1 MLYLINPKTK
11 FMENIKFEKLI
22 SSKLNFGLKSVFM
35 ILFSIVVNLIFS
47 QTPVNDDFTNAID
60 VTTIINSCSADAA
73 YTIIGATPDKNKG
86 SNWNNNGPKNNVWF
100 KFTAPVTGEI
110 NITVDRGGS
119 KGTQRRTQLALW
131 QADGTTEIHSERYAY
146 DDENVTMGAV
156 NLSPGQIY
164 YISVDTQSSGYSGTF
179 TLCLQNAVDYDFYEG
194 AIDVTNIINSC
205 SADAAYTIIG
215 ATPDKNKG
223 SNWNNNGPENN
234 VWFKFTA
241 PVTGEINITVD
252 RGGSKG
258 TQRRTQLALWQ
269 ADGTT
274 EIHSERYAYDNEN
287 VTMGAVNLTPGQ
299 IYYISVDTQSSGYS
313 GTFTL
318 CLQDAVDYDFYEG
331 AIDVT
336 DIINS
341 CSADA
346 AYTIIGA
353 TPDKNEGS
361 NWNNYE
367 PRNNVWFKFTAPATG
382 EINITVDIGGSKGT
396 QRRTQLALWQ
406 ADGITEIQSERYATD
421 DDDVITGAVNLTPGQ
436 IYYISVDTQSS
447 GYAGTFTLCL
457 QDTADYDFY
466 EGAIDVTNI
475 INSCSPDAIY
485 TTIGATPDKN
495 EGSNWNNSGPKYN
508 RWFKFIAPTTG
519 EINIT
524 VDIDGSKGTQRLTQL
539 ALWQADGI
547 TEVHSERYAYN
558 DEDIILGAPNL
569 TPGNTY
575 YISVDT
581 YSSGYK
587 GTFTLCLEDTVDYD
601 FYEGAIDVTSI
612 INSCSTDA
620 IYTTT
625 GATPDKNEGS
635 NWNNNGPKY
644 NRWFKF
650 TAPTTGEINI
660 TVDRGDS
667 KGTQRL
673 TQLALWQADG
683 ITEVHSER
691 YAYTDYDEDVTLGS
705 PNLTPG
711 SIYYISVDSFSSSY
725 TGTFTLC
732 LEDTVDYDFYEGAID
747 VTNIINNCSPDA
759 IYTTAGATPDKNEG
773 SNWSNN
779 GPISN
784 RWFKFTAPLTGEI
797 NITVDRGDSKGTQR
811 YTQLA
816 LWQADGITE
825 VQSESYAFS
834 DEDVTIGGVNLT
846 PGNTYYISV
855 DTQSSGYAGTFT
867 LCLEDTV
874 DYDFYEGA
882 IDVTNIINS
891 CSDDAIYTTV
901 GATPDKNEGSNWSN
915 NGPIRNRWFK
925 FIAPATGEINI
936 TVDRG
941 DLKGTQKLTQLAL
954 WQANGTTEVQS
965 ESYAYYE
972 EDVTIGGVNLTPG
985 NTYYISVDT
994 QSSGYAGTFTLCL
1007 EDTVDYDF
1015 YEGAIDVTNI
1025 INSCSDDAIYTTVGA
1040 TPDKNEGS
1048 NWSNN
1053 GPIRNRWFKFIAP
1066 ATGEINITVDRG
1078 DSKGTQ
1084 RYTQLALWLAD
1095 GITEVQSERPTFSD
1109 EDVTIGG
1116 VNLTP
1121 GNTYYISVDTL
1132 SSGYAG
1138 TFTLCL
1144 EDTVDYDFYEGA
1156 IDVTNI
1162 INNCSANAIY
1172 TTIGAS
1178 PDRIEGSNWNN
1189 NGPKYNRWFKFIAP
1203 TTGQINI
1210 TVDRG
1215 GAKGTQRYTQLALW
1229 QADGITE
1236 VQSKRYAFSDED
1248 VNIGGLNLTPGD
1260 TYYISVDILASS
1272 LSFRGTFTLCLEDT
1286 VDYDFYEG
1294 AIDVTNIINDC
1305 SADAIYT
1312 TIGASP
1318 DRIKGSNWSNNGP
1331 IANRWFKFTA
1341 PTIGEIRVTVD
1352 VGDSKGTQRYT
1363 QLALWQ
1369 ADGVTEIQSKRFT
1382 TADNDVY
1389 VEAVNLTPGTTYYIS
1404 VDTLSYHKGT
1414 FTLCIENTVGY
1425 DFYEGAIDVTN
1436 IINSCSSDAIYTT
1449 TNATPDRNK
1458 GDNWNN
1464 TSPQNNRWFKFT
1476 APATGEIS
1484 ITIDRGESKGTQDYT
1499 QLALWQADG
1508 VTEVQS
1514 GRYSNYNDD
1523 VTIGVLN
1530 LIPGATY
1537 YISVDT
1543 RSIYDSGTFT
1553 LCLEDIYG
1561 LSNYGPGG
1569 VRQDLRLWLRADI
1582 GTQTNTDGVAINS
1595 WIDQGKASDASSTT
1609 GQNPIYKNNT
1619 NDNLNYNP
1627 VLDFSGNKSML
1638 GKYSTGFFSQDMFV
1652 VVIPNASAS
1661 NTTPRMTV
1669 LSGETSSE
1677 SINDITGIGY
1687 GNYTGAISNEILT
1700 YAQGDDSSYKV
1711 SEVNASK
1718 TYSNIGIINARNNSF
1733 GNGMELFYN
1742 ALQIDN
1748 TSSGNGFNNII
1759 GGQYWLGKN
1768 KSDTSGN
1775 FNGRIAEI
1783 ITYASRQ
1790 SDSERAKIESYLAL
1804 KYGITLGVN
1813 GTSQNYVDS
1822 NSHIIWDTA
1831 ANSNYNFDIA
1841 GIGKDDALA
1850 SSLLN
1855 QKQSKSVNNNTD
1867 VTIGLGTIET
1877 TNSANSSAFSVNKSF
1892 LIWGNNNGVLND
1904 PGASA
1909 DRVIDLGSGIQ
1920 TNLRLT
1926 DKKWKIV
1933 ETGGDVS
1940 DILLSIPSA
1949 AFSSFSLN
1957 PDEEYMLVVSTTDTF
1972 ANTDIIDVVPL
1983 KVSGQ
1988 NLQTWYD
1995 FDGTN
2000 YFTFAKSS
2008 LIENSLQIQN
2018 ASGDYSVSNSKIN
2031 LNSSFTI
2038 SSWIRNG
2045 NTSGNRSFVAK
2056 GTAYD
2061 LKLNSSNRIQVSWNN
2076 AIRMTSNTRVN
2087 DGNWHHITV
2096 TFNEGTATLLID
2108 GVIERTVDALPIP
2121 VATNHKFSIG
2131 AVYYNKNSISDYFVG
2146 DIDEVLVWNR
2156 ALTVNQIRYIMNQEI
2171 EKLSDNTANGKIIP
2185 HSISKNEVQDIPWSE
2200 LNAYFDLNSIV
2211 GGSFIGKSDNK
2222 NYLRINYKNANKTT
2236 LAIQTA
2242 PLPYQSSSN
2251 NSWSNNS
2258 TWSNGMLQTLP
2269 NSLSIVD
2276 NSTPINWN
2284 IVETNHHIDTGGNKT
2299 VLGLVVN
2306 SGQLDATMD
2315 SKIEVSHYLKLNG
2328 KIDLVG
2334 KSQLVQTLGS
2344 DIDAT
2349 SSGSLE
2355 RDQQGTKN
2363 LYNYNYLS
2371 SPVGTSNATTNNNTY
2386 TVETVLRD
2394 GTDPTDP
2401 KAINWIGGYD
2411 GASGSPVSLARNW
2424 IYKFQNLNDNYAN
2437 WERIYETG
2445 ELKPANGFTL
2455 KGSGTNST
2463 DQNYT
2468 FIGKPFNGSIDVPIA
2483 ANYLNLSGNPYASA
2497 LDAYTF
2503 ISDNLSST
2511 DGTLYFWEHSA
2522 TNSSHNISDYEGG
2535 YSTRNLT
2542 GGVGPVASND
2552 TGGLGTSSRIPN
2564 RFIPVGQGFFI
2575 NGSTTGGTINFNNN
2589 QRAFIKEDNS
2599 QSGTL
2604 FRQNEI
2610 VNNQEDEFNDDNY
2623 AKIRLGFDTSKNFH
2637 RQLLLGFMNEHATN
2651 GIDAGYD
2658 ALLFDDFTND
2668 MYFTIDGSKFVIQ
2681 GDGYFNTDN
2690 IYPIEVISDEEGIV
2704 KFSLDD
2710 TEYFDENQS
2719 IYIHDDLTGLYHDIK
2734 LAPLEM
2740 TLPVGRFENRFSLRF
2755 STEYLS
2761 IDDAEINSGLSIFF
2775 NNSNDNITV
2784 TNIKPGTTV
2793 TSVSLINILGQS
2805 IHTWEL
2811 NSNEAEIL
2819 IPVKQVSLGV
2829 YIVEVKTTNTTFSQK
2844 VIIK

>member
-1 MLYLINPKTK
+1 MEIIKYKKTA
-11 FMENIKFEKLI
+11 
-22 SSKLNFGLKSVFM
+22 SSKLNTRLKLALVFS
-35 ILFSIVVNLIFS
+35 FSLVLNLTFS
-47 QTPVNDDFTNAID
+47 QAPANDDFINAID
-60 VTTIINSCSADAA
+60 VTTIINSCSADAN
-73 YTIIGATPDKNKG
+73 YTIIGATPDKNEG
-86 SNWNNNGPKNNVWF
+86 SNWNNNGPKNNVWFKFTAPATGEINITVDRGDSKGTQRRTQLALWHTDGITEIQSERYAYDNEDVTMGAVNLTPGIIYYISVDTQSTGYSGTFTLCLQDTVDYDFYEGAIDVTNIINNCSADAIYTIIGATPDKNEGSNWNTNGPKNNVWF

-110 NITVDRGGS
+110 NITVDRGDS

-131 QADGTTEIHSERYAY
+131 ETDGTTEIQSERYAY
-146 DDENVTMGAV
+146 DDE
-156 NLSPGQIY
+156 
-164 YISVDTQSSGYSGTF
+164 
-179 TLCLQNAVDYDFYEG
+179 
-194 AIDVTNIINSC
+194 DVI
-205 SADAAYTIIG
+205 
-215 ATPDKNKG
+215 
-223 SNWNNNGPENN
+223 
-234 VWFKFTA
+234 
-241 PVTGEINITVD
+241 
-252 RGGSKG
+252 
-258 TQRRTQLALWQ
+258 
-269 ADGTT
+269 
-274 EIHSERYAYDNEN
+274 
-287 VTMGAVNLTPGQ
+287 MGAVNLTPGQ
-299 IYYISVDTQSSGYS
+299 IYYISVDTQSSGFS

-318 CLQDAVDYDFYEG
+318 CLQD
-331 AIDVT
+331 
-336 DIINS
+336 
-341 CSADA
+341 
-346 AYTIIGA
+346 
-353 TPDKNEGS
+353 
-361 NWNNYE
+361 
-367 PRNNVWFKFTAPATG
+367 
-382 EINITVDIGGSKGT
+382 TV
-396 QRRTQLALWQ
+396 
-406 ADGITEIQSERYATD
+406 
-421 DDDVITGAVNLTPGQ
+421 
-436 IYYISVDTQSS
+436 
-447 GYAGTFTLCL
+447 
-457 QDTADYDFY
+457 DYDFY

-475 INSCSPDAIY
+475 INSCSSDETY
-485 TTIGATPDKN
+485 TTIGATPDKTKGSN
-495 EGSNWNNSGPKYN
+495 WNNDGPKHNRWFKFTAPATGGINITADRGDSKGTLRRTQLALWQEDGTTEIQSERYAYDDEDVIMGAVNLTPGNTYYISVDTQSSGYSGTFTLCLQDTVDYDFYEGAIDITNIINSCSTDAIYTTMGATPDKDKGSNWNNSGPKYN
-508 RWFKFIAPTTG
+508 RWFKF
-519 EINIT
+519 
-524 VDIDGSKGTQRLTQL
+524 
-539 ALWQADGI
+539 
-547 TEVHSERYAYN
+547 
-558 DEDIILGAPNL
+558 
-569 TPGNTY
+569 
-575 YISVDT
+575 
-581 YSSGYK
+581 
-587 GTFTLCLEDTVDYD
+587 
-601 FYEGAIDVTSI
+601 
-612 INSCSTDA
+612 
-620 IYTTT
+620 
-625 GATPDKNEGS
+625 
-635 NWNNNGPKY
+635 
-644 NRWFKF
+644 
-650 TAPTTGEINI
+650 TAPATGEINI

-673 TQLALWQADG
+673 TQLALWLADG
-683 ITEVHSER
+683 ITEVQSER
-691 YAYTDYDEDVTLGS
+691 YAYYDEDVIIGGV
-705 PNLTPG
+705 NLTPG
-711 SIYYISVDSFSSSY
+711 NTYYISIDTYSSNY
-725 TGTFTLC
+725 RGTFTLC
-732 LEDTVDYDFYEGAID
+732 LQDTVDYDFYEGAID
-747 VTNIINNCSPDA
+747 VTNIINSCSSDA
-759 IYTTAGATPDKNEG
+759 IYTTIGATPDKSEG
-773 SNWSNN
+773 SNWNN
-779 GPISN
+779 DGPKYN
-784 RWFKFTAPLTGEI
+784 RWFKFTAPATGEINITVDRGDSKGTQRLTQLALWKANGTTEVQSERYAFSDEDVTIGGVNLISGNTYYISVDAYSSAYIGTFTLCLQDTVDYDFYEGAIDVTNIINGCSADAIYTTIGATPDKDIASNWNNNGPKYNRWFKFTAPATGEI

-816 LWQADGITE
+816 LWEANGTTE
-825 VQSESYAFS
+825 VNSESYVFN
-834 DEDVTIGGVNLT
+834 DDDVILGAPNLT

-855 DTQSSGYAGTFT
+855 DTYNSNFIGTFT

-891 CSDDAIYTTV
+891 CSADAIYTTI
-901 GATPDKNEGSNWSN
+901 GATPDKYEGSNWSN
-915 NGPIRNRWFK
+915 NGPKYNRWFK
-925 FIAPATGEINI
+925 FTAPATGEINI
-936 TVDRG
+936 TVDI
-941 DLKGTQKLTQLAL
+941 DNFKGTQQLTQLAL
-954 WQANGTTEVQS
+954 WQADGITEVQS
-965 ESYAYYE
+965 ERYSFSD
-972 EDVTIGGVNLTPG
+972 EDVIIGGVNLTPG

-994 QSSGYAGTFTLCL
+994 HATYYRGTFTLCL

-1025 INSCSDDAIYTTVGA
+1025 INSCSADAIYTTVGA
-1040 TPDKNEGS
+1040 TPDRIKGS

-1053 GPIRNRWFKFIAP
+1053 GPKYNRWFKFTAP
-1066 ATGEINITVDRG
+1066 ATSEINITVDRG

-1084 RYTQLALWLAD
+1084 QLTQIAIWEE
-1095 GITEVQSERPTFSD
+1095 GGFTEVQSESYAFGD
-1109 EDVTIGG
+1109 EDVTIGAVG
-1116 VNLTP
+1116 LTP
-1121 GNTYYISVDTL
+1121 GNTYYISVDTHA
-1132 SSGYAG
+1132 SSFIG

-1162 INNCSANAIY
+1162 INS
-1172 TTIGAS
+1172 
-1178 PDRIEGSNWNN
+1178 
-1189 NGPKYNRWFKFIAP
+1189 
-1203 TTGQINI
+1203 
-1210 TVDRG
+1210 
-1215 GAKGTQRYTQLALW
+1215 
-1229 QADGITE
+1229 
-1236 VQSKRYAFSDED
+1236 
-1248 VNIGGLNLTPGD
+1248 
-1260 TYYISVDILASS
+1260 
-1272 LSFRGTFTLCLEDT
+1272 
-1286 VDYDFYEG
+1286 
-1294 AIDVTNIINDC
+1294 C

-1312 TIGASP
+1312 TQGATP
-1318 DRIKGSNWSNNGP
+1318 DRFKGSNWSNNGP

-1341 PTIGEIRVTVD
+1341 PAIGNISITVD
-1352 VGDSKGTQRYT
+1352 IGDSKGTQQYT

-1369 ADGVTEIQSKRFT
+1369 SDGETEIQSKRYT
-1382 TADNDVY
+1382 SANEHLT

-1404 VDTLSYHKGT
+1404 VDVLNYQQGT

-1436 IINSCSSDAIYTT
+1436 MINSCSPDAIYTT
-1449 TNATPDRNK
+1449 TNATPDGNK

-1484 ITIDRGESKGTQDYT
+1484 ITIDRGESKGTQRYT

-1514 GRYSNYNDD
+1514 GRYANYNDD

-1543 RSIYDSGTFT
+1543 RATYYSGTFT

-1609 GQNPIYKNNT
+1609 GQNPIYKNNS

-1638 GKYSTGFFSQDMFV
+1638 GKYSTGFFSQDIFV

-1661 NTTPRMTV
+1661 NTTPKMTV

-1677 SINDITGIGY
+1677 SINDISGIGF

-1700 YAQGDDSSYKV
+1700 YAQGDDSSYRV
-1711 SEVNASK
+1711 SEVSASK

-1748 TSSGNGFNNII
+1748 TSSGTGLNNIT

-1768 KSDTSGN
+1768 KSDTSGS

-1783 ITYASRQ
+1783 ITYSSLQ

-1822 NSHIIWDTA
+1822 NNDIIWDTT
-1831 ANSNYNFDIA
+1831 ANLNYNFDIA

-1855 QKQSKSVNNNTD
+1855 QKQSKSVNLNTD
-1867 VTIGLGTIET
+1867 VTIGLGTIES
-1877 TNSANSSAFSVNKSF
+1877 TNSANSSVFSANRSF
-1892 LIWGNNNGVLND
+1892 LIWGNDNGVLNN

-1926 DKKWKIV
+1926 GKKWKIV

-1940 DILLSIPSA
+1940 DVLLSIPSA
-1949 AFSSFSLN
+1949 SLSSFSLN
-1957 PDEEYMLVVSTTDTF
+1957 SDEEYILVVSATDTF
-1972 ANTDIIDVVPL
+1972 ENTDIIDVIPL
-1983 KVSGQ
+1983 KVSGE

-2000 YFTFAKSS
+2000 YFTFAKSN
-2008 LIENSLQIQN
+2008 LIENSFQIQN
-2018 ASGDYSVSNSKIN
+2018 TSGDYSVSNTKIN

-2061 LKLNSSNRIQVSWNN
+2061 LKLNSSNRIQVSWND
-2076 AIRMTSNTRVN
+2076 AIRVTSNTRIT
-2087 DGNWHHITV
+2087 DGKWHHIAV
-2096 TFNEGTATLLID
+2096 TFNEGNATLLID
-2108 GVIERTVDALPIP
+2108 GVIDRTVNSLPVP

-2131 AVYYNKNSISDYFVG
+2131 AVYNNKNSISDYFVG

-2171 EKLSDNTANGKIIP
+2171 EKFTDNTVNGKILP
-2185 HSISKNEVQDIPWSE
+2185 HSISKNEIQVIPWNE
-2200 LNAYFDLNSIV
+2200 LNAYFDLNSIS
-2211 GGSFIGKSDNK
+2211 GASFIGKSDNK
-2222 NYLRINYKNANKTT
+2222 NHLRIKYKNTNKTT

-2258 TWSNGMLQTLP
+2258 TWSNGTLQTLP

-2276 NSTPINWN
+2276 NTSIDWN
-2284 IVETNHHIDTGGNKT
+2284 IVETNHDIDTEGNKT
-2299 VLGLVVN
+2299 ILGLLVN
-2306 SGQLDATMD
+2306 SGQLNATMD

-2363 LYNYNYLS
+2363 LYNYNYWS
-2371 SPVGTSNATTNNNTY
+2371 SPVGTTNATTNNNTY

-2394 GTDPTDP
+2394 GTNPASP
-2401 KAINWIGGYD
+2401 GAINWIGGYD
-2411 GASGSPVSLARNW
+2411 GASGTPISLARYW

-2437 WERIYETG
+2437 WEQIHETG
-2445 ELKPANGFTL
+2445 DLNPANGFTL
-2455 KGSGTNST
+2455 KGSGTIST

-2497 LDAYTF
+2497 LDANAF
-2503 ISDNLSST
+2503 ILDNLST
-2511 DGTLYFWEHSA
+2511 MDGTLYFWEHSS

-2542 GGVGPVASND
+2542 GGVGPVVSNG

-2575 NGSTTGGTINFNNN
+2575 NGNTTGGNVNFNNN

-2604 FRQNEI
+2604 FRQNDI
-2610 VNNQEDEFNDDNY
+2610 VNNQEDEFTDDNY
-2623 AKIRLGFDTSKNFH
+2623 TKIRLGFNTSNNFH

-2668 MYFTIDGSKFVIQ
+2668 MYFTIDDSKFVIQ

-2690 IYPIEVISDEEGIV
+2690 IYPIEVISEEEGIA
-2704 KFSLDD
+2704 KFTLDD
-2710 TEYFDENQS
+2710 TEYFDENQP
-2719 IYIHDDLTGLYHDIK
+2719 IYVYDNQTGLYHNIK
-2734 LAPLEM
+2734 ETPLEIM
-2740 TLPVGRFENRFSLRF
+2740 LPAGTVENRFSLRF
-2755 STEYLS
+2755 SAESLG
-2761 IDDAEINSGLSIFF
+2761 IDEAEINSALTIFF
-2775 NNSNDNITV
+2775 NNSNDNITL
-2784 TNIKPGTTV
+2784 TNIKLGTTV

-2811 NSNEAEIL
+2811 NSHELEIS
-2819 IPVKQVSLGV
+2819 IPVKHVSLGV

>member
-1 MLYLINPKTK
+1 MLYLINLKTK
-11 FMENIKFEKLI
+11 FMGNIKFEKI
-22 SSKLNFGLKSVFM
+22 IFRKPNFGLKSVFM
-35 ILFSIVVNLIFS
+35 ILFSLMVNLIFS

-86 SNWNNNGPKNNVWF
+86 SNWNNYGPKNNVWF
-100 KFTAPVTGEI
+100 KFTAPATGEI
-110 NITVDRGGS
+110 NIIVDRGDS

-131 QADGTTEIHSERYAY
+131 LADGITEVQSERYAY
-146 DDENVTMGAV
+146 DNEDVTMGAV

-164 YISVDTQSSGYSGTF
+164 YISVDTQSTGYSGTF
-179 TLCLQNAVDYDFYEG
+179 TLCLQDTVDYDFYEG

-223 SNWNNNGPENN
+223 SNWNNYGPKNN

-241 PVTGEINITVD
+241 PTTGEINITID
-252 RGGSKG
+252 RG
-258 TQRRTQLALWQ
+258 
-269 ADGTT
+269 D
-274 EIHSERYAYDNEN
+274 
-287 VTMGAVNLTPGQ
+287 
-299 IYYISVDTQSSGYS
+299 
-313 GTFTL
+313 
-318 CLQDAVDYDFYEG
+318 
-331 AIDVT
+331 
-336 DIINS
+336 
-341 CSADA
+341 
-346 AYTIIGA
+346 
-353 TPDKNEGS
+353 
-361 NWNNYE
+361 
-367 PRNNVWFKFTAPATG
+367 
-382 EINITVDIGGSKGT
+382 SKGT

-406 ADGITEIQSERYATD
+406 ADGITEIQSERYAYD
-421 DDDVITGAVNLTPGQ
+421 DEDVTIGAVNLTPGNT
-436 IYYISVDTQSS
+436 YYISVDTQSTGYS
-447 GYAGTFTLCL
+447 GSFTLCL
-457 QDTADYDFY
+457 QDTVDYDFY

-475 INSCSPDAIY
+475 INSCSADAIYTIIGATPDKNKGSNWNNYGPKNNVWFKFTAPATGEINITVDRGDSKGTLRRTQLALWQADGITEIQSERYAYDDEDVTMGAVNLSPGQIYYMSVDTQSTGYSGTFTLCLQDTVDYDFYEGAIDVTNIINSCSNDAVY
-485 TTIGATPDKN
+485 TTIGATTDKN
-495 EGSNWNNSGPKYN
+495 EGSNWNNNGPKYN
-508 RWFKFIAPTTG
+508 RWFKFIAPATGEINITVERGDSKGTLRRTQLALWQTDGITEIQSERYAYDDEDVIIGAVNLTPGNTYYISVDTQSSGYSGTFTLCLQDTVDYDFYEGAIDVTNIINSCSTDAVYTTLGATADKNEGSNWNNNGPKYNRWFKFTAPATG

-524 VDIDGSKGTQRLTQL
+524 VDRGDSKGTQQLTQL

-547 TEVHSERYAYN
+547 TEVQSERYVFS
-558 DEDIILGAPNL
+558 DEDVTIGGVNL

-575 YISVDT
+575 YISVDS
-581 YSSGYK
+581 YNSAYI
-587 GTFTLCLEDTVDYD
+587 GTFTLCLQDTVDYD

-620 IYTTT
+620 IYTTI
-625 GATPDKNEGS
+625 GATADKNEGS
-635 NWNNNGPKY
+635 NWNNDGPKYNRWFKFTAPATGEINITVDRGGSKGTQLYTQLALWEANGITEVNSESYVLNDDDVILGAPNLTPGNTYYISVDTYNSNYRGTFTLCIEDTVDYDFYEGAIDVTNIINGCSADAIYTTTGATPDKDEGSNWSNNGPKY

-650 TAPTTGEINI
+650 TAPATGEINI

-691 YAYTDYDEDVTLGS
+691 YAFYDEDVILGA

-711 SIYYISVDSFSSSY
+711 NIYYISVDTHASY
-725 TGTFTLC
+725 
-732 LEDTVDYDFYEGAID
+732 Y
-747 VTNIINNCSPDA
+747 
-759 IYTTAGATPDKNEG
+759 
-773 SNWSNN
+773 
-779 GPISN
+779 
-784 RWFKFTAPLTGEI
+784 R
-797 NITVDRGDSKGTQR
+797 
-811 YTQLA
+811 
-816 LWQADGITE
+816 
-825 VQSESYAFS
+825 
-834 DEDVTIGGVNLT
+834 
-846 PGNTYYISV
+846 
-855 DTQSSGYAGTFT
+855 GTFT

-891 CSDDAIYTTV
+891 CSADAIYTTV
-901 GATPDKNEGSNWSN
+901 GATPDRIKGSNWSN
-915 NGPIRNRWFK
+915 NGPKYNRWFK
-925 FIAPATGEINI
+925 FT
-936 TVDRG
+936 
-941 DLKGTQKLTQLAL
+941 
-954 WQANGTTEVQS
+954 
-965 ESYAYYE
+965 
-972 EDVTIGGVNLTPG
+972 
-985 NTYYISVDT
+985 
-994 QSSGYAGTFTLCL
+994 
-1007 EDTVDYDF
+1007 
-1015 YEGAIDVTNI
+1015 
-1025 INSCSDDAIYTTVGA
+1025 
-1040 TPDKNEGS
+1040 
-1048 NWSNN
+1048 
-1053 GPIRNRWFKFIAP
+1053 AP

-1084 RYTQLALWLAD
+1084 ELTQLALWQAD
-1095 GITEVQSERPTFSD
+1095 GITEVQSERYAFGD

-1121 GNTYYISVDTL
+1121 GNTYYISVDAHA
-1132 SSGYAG
+1132 SSFIG

-1144 EDTVDYDFYEGA
+1144 EDAVDYDFYEGA

-1162 INNCSANAIY
+1162 INS
-1172 TTIGAS
+1172 
-1178 PDRIEGSNWNN
+1178 
-1189 NGPKYNRWFKFIAP
+1189 
-1203 TTGQINI
+1203 
-1210 TVDRG
+1210 
-1215 GAKGTQRYTQLALW
+1215 
-1229 QADGITE
+1229 
-1236 VQSKRYAFSDED
+1236 
-1248 VNIGGLNLTPGD
+1248 
-1260 TYYISVDILASS
+1260 
-1272 LSFRGTFTLCLEDT
+1272 
-1286 VDYDFYEG
+1286 
-1294 AIDVTNIINDC
+1294 C

-1312 TIGASP
+1312 TEGATP
-1318 DRIKGSNWSNNGP
+1318 DRIKGSNWNNSSP
-1331 IANRWFKFTA
+1331 QNNRWFKFTA
-1341 PTIGEIRVTVD
+1341 PAIGNISITVD
-1352 VGDSKGTQRYT
+1352 IGGSKGTQQYT

-1369 ADGVTEIQSKRFT
+1369 ADGVTEIQSKRY
-1382 TADNDVY
+1382 TAAADHLT

-1404 VDTLSYHKGT
+1404 VDTLNIYLNGT

-1436 IINSCSSDAIYTT
+1436 MINSCSPDAIYTT

-1458 GDNWNN
+1458 GDNWSNN
-1464 TSPQNNRWFKFT
+1464 SPYNNRWFKFI
-1476 APATGEIS
+1476 APATGEIN
-1484 ITIDRGESKGTQDYT
+1484 ITVDTENSKGTQRAT

-1508 VTEVQS
+1508 VTELQS
-1514 GRYSNYNDD
+1514 DRYSNHYDD
-1523 VTIGVLN
+1523 VTIGALN

-1543 RSIYDSGTFT
+1543 AATYLSGTFT

-1569 VRQDLRLWLRADI
+1569 VRQDLRLWLRADT
-1582 GTQTNTDGVAINS
+1582 GTQTNTDGVSINS
-1595 WIDQGKASDASSTT
+1595 WIDQGKASDASSTI
-1609 GQNPIYKNNT
+1609 GQNPIYKNNS

-1638 GKYSTGFFSQDMFV
+1638 GKYSTGFFSQDIFV

-1677 SINDITGIGY
+1677 SINDISGIGF

-1700 YAQGDDSSYKV
+1700 YTQGDDSSYSV
-1711 SEVNASK
+1711 SEVNTSK

-1748 TSSGNGFNNII
+1748 SSTGTGFNNII

-1783 ITYASRQ
+1783 ITYSSLQ

-1813 GTSQNYVDS
+1813 GISQNYIDS
-1822 NSHIIWDTA
+1822 NNNIIWNIST
-1831 ANSNYNFDIA
+1831 NSGYNFDIA

-1867 VTIGLGTIET
+1867 LTIGLGTIES
-1877 TNSANSSAFSVNKSF
+1877 TNSANLSVFSVDKSF

-1926 DKKWKIV
+1926 SKKWKIV

-1940 DILLSIPSA
+1940 DVLLSIPSA

-2018 ASGDYSVSNSKIN
+2018 TSGDYSVSNTKIN

-2076 AIRMTSNTRVN
+2076 VIRMTSSTLVN

-2108 GVIERTVDALPIP
+2108 GVIERTVSSLPIP
-2121 VATNHKFSIG
+2121 VATNHKFSVG

-2156 ALTVNQIRYIMNQEI
+2156 ALTVSQIRYIMNQEI
-2171 EKLSDNTANGKIIP
+2171 EKFSDNTANGKIVP
-2185 HSISKNEVQDIPWSE
+2185 QSISKNEVQDIPWSE

-2222 NYLRINYKNANKTT
+2222 NHLRINYKNANKTT
-2236 LAIQTA
+2236 LATQTA
-2242 PLPYQSSSN
+2242 PLPYQSASN

-2276 NSTPINWN
+2276 NTPIDWN
-2284 IVETNHHIDTGGNKT
+2284 IVETNHNIDTGGNKT

-2363 LYNYNYLS
+2363 LYNYNYWS

-2411 GASGSPVSLARNW
+2411 GASGTPISLARGW

-2445 ELKPANGFTL
+2445 DLKPANGFTM
-2455 KGSGTNST
+2455 KGSGTIST

-2522 TNSSHNISDYEGG
+2522 TNSSHNSSDYEGG

-2542 GGVGPVASND
+2542 GGIGPVSN
-2552 TGGLGTSSRIPN
+2552 GAVGLGTSSRIPN

-2604 FRQNEI
+2604 MRQNEI
-2610 VNNQEDEFNDDNY
+2610 VNNQEDEFTDDNY
-2623 AKIRLGFDTSKNFH
+2623 AKIRLGFDTSNNLH
-2637 RQLLLGFMNEHATN
+2637 RQILLGFMNEHATN
-2651 GIDAGYD
+2651 GIDVGYD

-2704 KFSLDD
+2704 KFTLDD
-2710 TEYFDENQS
+2710 TEYFDENQP
-2719 IYIHDDLTGLYHDIK
+2719 IYIHDNQTGLYHDIK
-2734 LAPLEM
+2734 LAPLEIM
-2740 TLPVGRFENRFSLRF
+2740 LPAGRFENRFSLRF
-2755 STEYLS
+2755 SAEYLS
-2761 IDDAEINSGLSIFF
+2761 VDDAEINSDLTIFF
-2775 NNSNDNITV
+2775 NNNNDNITL

-2811 NSNEAEIL
+2811 NSHELEIS